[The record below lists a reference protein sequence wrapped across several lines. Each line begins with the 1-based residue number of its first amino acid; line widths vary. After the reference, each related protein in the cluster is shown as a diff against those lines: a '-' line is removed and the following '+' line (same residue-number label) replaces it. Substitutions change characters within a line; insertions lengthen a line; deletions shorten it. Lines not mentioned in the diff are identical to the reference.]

1 MIYKLSVSPKEL
13 QTIIDHLYM
22 GKYSEVVGV
31 IESIKE
37 QYNEQIKVEEP
48 FVPLNEWKLLDN

>member
-48 FVPLNEWKLLDN
+48 FVPLNE